1 MYNNIDSVIRE
12 AREHFDRSIEHLQRE
27 LSKIRTGKANASIL
41 EGVLVE
47 YYGSPVPINQV
58 ANVTATDSRTITIQP
73 WERKIIADIERSIF
87 EANLGVTPQ
96 NDGEVIRLSIPPLTE
111 ERRKDLVKQAKALAE
126 ETRVGVRN
134 ERHKI
139 LDLIKKEVKNGY
151 AEDAGKRLE
160 GKVQDLVNE
169 YNDKVQQILDV
180 KEKDIMTI

>member
-73 WERKIIADIERSIF
+73 
-87 EANLGVTPQ
+87 
-96 NDGEVIRLSIPPLTE
+96 
-111 ERRKDLVKQAKALAE
+111 
-126 ETRVGVRN
+126 
-134 ERHKI
+134 
-139 LDLIKKEVKNGY
+139 
-151 AEDAGKRLE
+151 
-160 GKVQDLVNE
+160 
-169 YNDKVQQILDV
+169 
-180 KEKDIMTI
+180 